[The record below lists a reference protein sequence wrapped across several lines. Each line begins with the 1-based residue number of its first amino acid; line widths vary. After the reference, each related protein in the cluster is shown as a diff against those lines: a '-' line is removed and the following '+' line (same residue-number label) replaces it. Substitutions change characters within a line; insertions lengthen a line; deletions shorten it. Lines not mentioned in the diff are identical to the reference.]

1 MMLNFCVATSS
12 EEMVPSD
19 IAFLKDYLKAEKEVV
34 LGSFGVQ
41 FEVEKKLIAT
51 DIKLRNGKQID
62 LNFLSENDRSVNL
75 LVSDMDGTLLEEECI
90 DEIAELVGK
99 GPEVKKITA
108 LAMKEG
114 LNFEEALERR
124 LALIK
129 GTEIEVL
136 EKCMA
141 KRINIRYGAKVL
153 FKTFKKHF
161 GDTAILS
168 GGFTF
173 FSDRIQRELKADFSF
188 ANVLE
193 FKNNRLTGKILGS
206 VINSEKKTELMKQL
220 SARQGKNIS
229 NAVAVGDG
237 NNDIAMISE
246 SHMGISFRGGD
257 QVNLSAKHVLKNSN
271 ISAILHLL
279 GLREDQFVY

>member
-1 MMLNFCVATSS
+1 MLNFCVATSS
-12 EEMVPSD
+12 EEMVPPD
-19 IAFLKDYLKAEKEVV
+19 IAFLKDFLKAEKEVV
-34 LGSFGVQ
+34 LGALGVQ

-51 DIKLRNGKQID
+51 DIKLPNGKQID
-62 LNFLSENDRSVNL
+62 LNFLSDNDRSVNL

-114 LNFEEALERR
+114 LNFEEALVRR

-161 GDTAILS
+161 GETAILS

-257 QVNLSAKHVLKNSN
+257 EVNLSAKHVLKNSN